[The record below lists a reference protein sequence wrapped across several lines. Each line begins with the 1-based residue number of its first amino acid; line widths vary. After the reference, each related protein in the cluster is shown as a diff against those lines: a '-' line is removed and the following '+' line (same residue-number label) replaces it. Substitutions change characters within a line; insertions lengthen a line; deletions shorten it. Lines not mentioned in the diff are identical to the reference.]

1 MQKLTSGQIA
11 PWTGE
16 YSVISR
22 NGRTVGTIHVNK
34 GDRLPPTQSDGDHFE
49 YSSKK

>member
-1 MQKLTSGQIA
+1 MDTLKSGQTA

-16 YSVISR
+16 YSVVSR

-34 GDRLPPTQSDGDHFE
+34 GDKLPPTQSDGDHFE
-49 YSSKK
+49 YNKKS